1 MLPRCHGFFGG
12 LQDAGAEITSSP
24 LGCPETIFEVTR
36 DPNKKKPT
44 HLPRVFFFFSH
55 PGGGLSGSIS
65 NEDESIILFV
75 YVAFRLVTCC

>member
-1 MLPRCHGFFGG
+1 MLPRCHGFFRG
-12 LQDAGAEITSSP
+12 LQDAGAEITASP
-24 LGCPETIFEVTR
+24 LGCPETIFETR

-44 HLPRVFFFFSH
+44 HLPRVFFFAS
-55 PGGGLSGSIS
+55 GGGLSGSIS